1 MTGFHPVKS
10 GIYKNLFSAHE
21 PRWWNQSP
29 VLKNAIVLSQQFRD
43 NGYRAVGGGKI
54 FHTLQWTCGD
64 SQNDQSTSVRLPQR
78 LHSSIQN
85 KKSPPSPAKNR
96 EKWTA

>member
-29 VLKNAIVLSQQFRD
+29 VLKNAIVLSPQFRD
-43 NGYRAVGGGKI
+43 NGYRAVGGG
-54 FHTLQWTCGD
+54 
-64 SQNDQSTSVRLPQR
+64 
-78 LHSSIQN
+78 
-85 KKSPPSPAKNR
+85 
-96 EKWTA
+96 